1 MSTRT
6 QVSVRASVCVSL
18 GSVLR
23 GGPAGSLGDSVFTS
37 PRNSQTHVFRDII
50 CFFIRAISSSNYHQI
65 YHFGGLSSIPTSPL
79 FHAGFPVTNSPD
91 FCLLENVFLFFGF
104 FNGESGRPFFFFF
117 FFFLQ
122 DFIFIF
128 TEGKGRRK
136 RERNISVWLPLK
148 CPLLGTWPATQ
159 ACVLIGNQTH
169 NPLDRRP
176 ALNLL
181 SHTSQG

>member
-117 FFFLQ
+117 FFYKILFLFLQ
-122 DFIFIF
+122 RGR
-128 TEGKGRRK
+128 EGERGR
-136 RERNISVWLPLK
+136 ETSV
-148 CPLLGTWPATQ
+148 CG
-159 ACVLIGNQTH
+159 C
-169 NPLDRRP
+169 
-176 ALNLL
+176 L
-181 SHTSQG
+181 SNAPYWGPGPQPRHVS

>member
-1 MSTRT
+1 MGR
-6 QVSVRASVCVSL
+6 V
-18 GSVLR
+18 
-23 GGPAGSLGDSVFTS
+23 GD
-37 PRNSQTHVFRDII
+37 
-50 CFFIRAISSSNYHQI
+50 CFF
-65 YHFGGLSSIPTSPL
+65 
-79 FHAGFPVTNSPD
+79 
-91 FCLLENVFLFFGF
+91 FCLFV
-104 FNGESGRPFFFFF
+104 
-117 FFFLQ
+117 FLQ

-181 SHTSQG
+181 SHTSQGKCLYFFLFIFSLRIELEIDGYSFSAL